1 MLTLR
6 KAGRSANLSTG
17 FLTGAANERYVGNGT
32 VSATVPLHEAKK
44 KGRRGEGLEMSGRFV
59 VEEASYLWLSSLVG
73 TVMAEGLESRVR
85 KRSQATRKFNGKR
98 GAAFTGA
105 LPSCCC
111 RLWGPRPT
119 IAKKRGDA
127 GGQEESGIQQMRRK
141 GGGACCNPR
150 TCAVT
155 GAQGRLACG
164 RGREGRIEEEGRE
177 GENRERR
184 EEHLRCVV
192 REPAKELAAADDRG
206 TKAYIGFKGFKRP
219 NLMGRAA

>member
-1 MLTLR
+1 MSVMALCLPPCR
-6 KAGRSANLSTG
+6 CAKR
-17 FLTGAANERYVGNGT
+17 
-32 VSATVPLHEAKK
+32 KK

-119 IAKKRGDA
+119 MAKKRGGA
-127 GGQEESGIQQMRRK
+127 GGQEESGIQQTRRRWWAQRRSRPASLWPWTRGK
-141 GGGACCNPR
+141 NRGGGP
-150 TCAVT
+150 
-155 GAQGRLACG
+155 
-164 RGREGRIEEEGRE
+164 I
-177 GENRERR
+177 RR
-184 EEHLRCVV
+184 EP
-192 REPAKELAAADDRG
+192 REK
-206 TKAYIGFKGFKRP
+206 
-219 NLMGRAA
+219 GRALALRVARNGKGTGGG